1 MGNPVPVS
9 HGAENVRSK
18 RMTPLS
24 HFKAFAR
31 RFSSGIEPRMDSK
44 MNSVQGGSQVH
55 RAFIALGSNVGDR
68 VEMIEKACLE
78 LDRANIK
85 VKRTSSL
92 FETTP
97 MYVLEQGTF
106 INGVCEVIH
115 LVLFEFDHMDKTL
128 ITYRLKPPSGQ
139 WSFWTL
145 SNLSRMRWA
154 ERS

>member
-31 RFSSGIEPRMDSK
+31 RFSSGTEPRMDSN
-44 MNSVQGGSQVH
+44 MNSVRGGSQIH
-55 RAFIALGSNVGDR
+55 RAFIALGSNMGDR
-68 VEMIEKACLE
+68 VDMIEKACLE
-78 LDRANIK
+78 LDKANIK

-97 MYVLEQGTF
+97 MYVLEQDTF
-106 INGVCEVIH
+106 INGVCEVSN
-115 LVLFEFDHMDKTL
+115 LFLFESDHMDKSLT
-128 ITYRLKPPSGQ
+128 INRLKLLWSL

-145 SNLSRMRWA
+145 FNLLRMRWA
-154 ERS
+154 EKS